1 MAFTLVTPTGTAVW
15 PNPLFPQHATVLSAL
30 IAHVWKPPALT
41 AFALPRLTGTVAWP
55 EPLLP
60 QQATLSSLLIAHVWY
75 APGLAA
81 LNVVGVARA
90 GVAPAASISASVDAI
105 TIRPLTQTK

>member
-1 MAFTLVTPTGTAVW
+1 M
-15 PNPLFPQHATVLSAL
+15 PQQATVSSDL
-30 IAHVWKPPALT
+30 IAHVNRSPAVT
-41 AFALPRLTGTVAWP
+41 AFALTRPTGTVAWP

-75 APGLAA
+75 APGLAT

-90 GVAPAASISASVDAI
+90 GVAPAASINASVDAI
-105 TIRPLTQTK
+105 TIRPLMNAKVKTTA